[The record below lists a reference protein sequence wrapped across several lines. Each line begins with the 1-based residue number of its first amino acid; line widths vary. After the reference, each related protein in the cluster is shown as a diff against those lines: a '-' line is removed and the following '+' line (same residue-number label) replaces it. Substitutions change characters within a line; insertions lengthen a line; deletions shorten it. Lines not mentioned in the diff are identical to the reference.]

1 MTSGTSVMVGSRA
14 SWAFQVSHRPE
25 DRRRDLVWSRGQGL
39 VRSWFRPRSF
49 AALHVKPR
57 VRARP
62 VRHFG
67 NSTSFSLANV
77 GGSIL

>member
-14 SWAFQVSHRPE
+14 SRPFQLSHRPE
-25 DRRRDLVWSRGQGL
+25 DRRRDLVWSRGEGP
-39 VRSWFRPRSF
+39 VRSWSHSLSL
-49 AALHVKPR
+49 AALL
-57 VRARP
+57 RARP